1 AAYTHRTTGA
11 ADVVLRVFL
20 AARTNPDALATPAML
35 VNDLP
40 LRLTIRPSATFTEL
54 VAQVRDRLA
63 EAVRHQRFPGERIRR
78 ELGAQDQGSL
88 SGPTVN
94 VLSFAPGRLTVGG
107 AGATVHQVASGP
119 VRDLV
124 LNAVADDTAADGI
137 HLTLNAHPD
146 RFTPAEVTAHRDRY
160 TRLLTAAAEAPE
172 APVGTLDLLG

>member
-1 AAYTHRTTGA
+1 MSAGTAERLRALPGARWSLPVIAAMAAYTHRTTGA

-40 LRLTIRPSATFTEL
+40 LRLTVRPSATFTEL

-94 VLSFAPGRLTVGG
+94 VLSFAPGRPRSAAPGPPCTRWPP
-107 AGATVHQVASGP
+107 ARSATSSSTPSPTTPPPTASTSP
-119 VRDLV
+119 S
-124 LNAVADDTAADGI
+124 
-137 HLTLNAHPD
+137 
-146 RFTPAEVTAHRDRY
+146 TPTPTGSPRR
-160 TRLLTAAAEAPE
+160 R
-172 APVGTLDLLG
+172 